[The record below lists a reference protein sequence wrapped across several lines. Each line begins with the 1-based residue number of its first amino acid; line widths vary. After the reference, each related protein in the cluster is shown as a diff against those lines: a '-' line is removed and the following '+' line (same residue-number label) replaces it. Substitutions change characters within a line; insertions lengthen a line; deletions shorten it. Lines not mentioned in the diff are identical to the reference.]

1 MLTSPTARQW
11 PNESPL
17 ETFFSPYNMI
27 ISLSAYNQPFIFQ
40 DTRVF
45 FLPLKIR
52 KQENI
57 FLILSQCEI
66 KVTAAPSEM
75 IYQFWGN
82 PVISRHEK
90 DSCIW
95 RLYCNKIYDF
105 EVFVLVL
112 CYKMPIS
119 DPITPDVLF
128 TSCFILVFNSP
139 HVFSVDLLTTL
150 LIQSP
155 IVLAFSTLEVFM
167 SLNHCVTSL

>member
-11 PNESPL
+11 PLESPW
-17 ETFFSPYNMI
+17 ETSFFPLI
-27 ISLSAYNQPFIFQ
+27 IWLSHCQPTTNPSFSRIQ
-40 DTRVF
+40 EYF
-45 FLPLKIR
+45 FFHWRWGSR
-52 KQENI
+52 KH

-90 DSCIW
+90 DSCIR

-112 CYKMPIS
+112 CYRMPTS

-128 TSCFILVFNSP
+128 TSCFILMFNSP